1 MFIKIISKIKKIA
14 VVVETKNLPIR
25 IIFQMSI
32 KNLILNHMTMTALT
46 MDQTMTMKVKVLL
59 KIIIAHT

>member
-14 VVVETKNLPIR
+14 VVVEMKNLPIR

-32 KNLILNHMTMTALT
+32 KNLILNHMTMTVLT
-46 MDQTMTMKVKVLL
+46 TDQTMTMKVKVLL